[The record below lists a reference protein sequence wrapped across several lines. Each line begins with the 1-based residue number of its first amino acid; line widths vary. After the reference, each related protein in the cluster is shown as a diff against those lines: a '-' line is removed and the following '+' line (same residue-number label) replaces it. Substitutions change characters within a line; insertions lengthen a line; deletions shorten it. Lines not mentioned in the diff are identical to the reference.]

1 MDSLFAVT
9 RFVFACSH
17 HLVTSR
23 LILYLCTQKD
33 PAVAAGKEGAFKA
46 SVEWF
51 INYLK

>member
-1 MDSLFAVT
+1 MDSWFAVT
-9 RFVFACSH
+9 RFVFACA

-33 PAVAAGKEGAFKA
+33 AVVTTAKEGAFKA